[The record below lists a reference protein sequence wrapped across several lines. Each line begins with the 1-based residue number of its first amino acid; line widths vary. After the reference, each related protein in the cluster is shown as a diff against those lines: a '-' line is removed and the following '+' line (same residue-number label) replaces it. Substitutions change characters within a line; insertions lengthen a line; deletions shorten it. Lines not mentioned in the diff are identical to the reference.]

1 MKKASLVIK
10 EIQEGSYND
19 ILKVVYIDENRIEK
33 QPQRY
38 VEAIEKFISLYGDQ
52 EIEIY
57 STPGR
62 SEVSGNHTDHQ
73 NGEVLAAAINLD
85 IIAVVSKNDVVK
97 VLSDDYDLK
106 PISLDDLS
114 KNENEVGTS
123 EGLMRGVLARFKEL
137 GYAIGGFNG

>member
-73 NGEVLAAAINLD
+73 NGEVLAAAIQVNHSGIYQEELLSQLLQCFCRCLLKHLD
-85 IIAVVSKNDVVK
+85 
-97 VLSDDYDLK
+97 LY
-106 PISLDDLS
+106 
-114 KNENEVGTS
+114 ENP
-123 EGLMRGVLARFKEL
+123 
-137 GYAIGGFNG
+137 